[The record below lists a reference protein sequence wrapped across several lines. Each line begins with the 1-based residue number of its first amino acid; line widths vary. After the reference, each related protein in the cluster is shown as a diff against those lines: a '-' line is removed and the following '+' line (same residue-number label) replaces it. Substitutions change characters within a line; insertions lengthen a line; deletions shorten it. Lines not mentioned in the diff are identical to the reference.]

1 MSEPQTNGLTGATDL
16 TRAALQTIRP
26 LDDMERIAA
35 AEAAKEVVKV
45 KLGDAPDRAAYADTA
60 VSRYPA
66 WVTRGVGVLMVVVF
80 IAAAL
85 PSLFRLYTAGRDYFT
100 TGNIAQTTLTGST
113 PTDST
118 LTGAPVVSAA
128 EADTVKRG
136 INDGVQGA
144 IVGVSTFLL
153 AEFLIVL
160 STIAAR
166 VYFTGRA
173 RAAFVI
179 PIMLGL
185 AVAFVGN
192 YVVARPHDVFSWL
205 ETIVPPIAVL
215 FMALVGERLILDAVE
230 SMHAGEVA
238 YQTASA
244 AHRAHLLDL
253 TTHAAYRN
261 AYATALRKALIE
273 ANVKGVGATAR
284 RDLMAT
290 FTPPVWR
297 ALVIRELAA
306 DNWFEAAGED
316 TAQPTS
322 TPASAP
328 VSHSEADTAQPSRR
342 ARANR
347 PASGD
352 TITPAVN
359 EFEAAATAEDT
370 PAFLALGGMTPTA
383 PTNGNG
389 KH

>member
-1 MSEPQTNGLTGATDL
+1 MSDQQTNGLTGVTDI

-26 LDDMERIAA
+26 LDDMERLAA
-35 AEAAKEVVKV
+35 AEAAKDVVKV
-45 KLGDAPDRAAYADTA
+45 KLGDAPNRAAYADTA
-60 VSRYPA
+60 VSRYPV
-66 WVTRGVGVLMVVVF
+66 WVTRGVGVLMVIVF

-85 PSLFRLYTAGRDYFT
+85 PSLFRLYTAGRDYFM
-100 TGNIAQTTLTGST
+100 TGDIAQTTLTG
-113 PTDST
+113 ST

-136 INDGVQGA
+136 INDGLQGA

-215 FMALVGERLILDAVE
+215 FMALVGERLILDAIE

-238 YQTASA
+238 YQTASS
-244 AHRAHLLDL
+244 AHRAQLLDL
-253 TTHAAYRN
+253 TTHAGYRN

-273 ANVKGVGATAR
+273 ANVRGIGATAR

-328 VSHSEADTAQPSRR
+328 VNAAESEAAQPTRR
-342 ARANR
+342 ARATNR
-347 PASGD
+347 PPTGD

-359 EFEAAATAEDT
+359 EFEAAAAEDT
-370 PAFLALGGMTPTA
+370 PAFLALGGITPTT